1 MLSNIASLAT
11 LLVASHALGISS
23 EAKYEYENTDGVY
36 NNALATDSL
45 DGDFAENLWNTMDT
59 NKDGVVGKEKFI
71 ATMNLNMA
79 AIEKWIYAP
88 ATDYLNAAENV
99 NGDP

>member
-11 LLVASHALGISS
+11 LLVATQAMRVTPEVS
-23 EAKYEYENTDGVY
+23 YEYENTDGVY

-59 NKDGVVGKEKFI
+59 NGDGVVGKEKFI
-71 ATMNLNMA
+71 TTMNLNMA
-79 AIEKWIYAP
+79 AIEKWIYEP
-88 ATDYLNAAENV
+88 ATDYLDAAENIDS
-99 NGDP
+99 DP